1 MAVDHEPFELSD
13 PVAMRALAHPLRL
26 TLLRLLSEEGAATAT
41 QLSERTGHSV
51 ASVAY
56 HLTKLAKYGF
66 IEDDDGAH
74 GRARPWRARARGIR
88 WSAGTD
94 QSTEFVA
101 ASRLLRREFVKH
113 ALATLDSY
121 QREEDGCSDAW
132 RKAAFVLSDLALV
145 SPEQLDE
152 FNRELKSLIA
162 RFRDAPPGE
171 SVADARKVRLF
182 AFGVPETGDE
192 ATTRG
197 RPDASGP

>member
-1 MAVDHEPFELSD
+1 MAADDGPLELND

-26 TLLRLLSEEGAATAT
+26 TLLRLLSEEGPATAT
-41 QLSERTGHSV
+41 QLSGRTGQSV

-88 WSAGTD
+88 WSAGTGR
-94 QSTEFVA
+94 STDFVA
-101 ASRLLRREFVKH
+101 ASRLLRREFVQH
-113 ALATLDSY
+113 ALTTLERY

-132 RKAAFVLSDLALV
+132 REAAFVLSDLLMV
-145 SPEQLDE
+145 SPDQLDE

-162 RFRDAPPGE
+162 RFRDLP
-171 SVADARKVRLF
+171 ADERVCNARPVRVF
-182 AFGVPETGDE
+182 SFGVPEVGDVGS
-192 ATTRG
+192 AGG
-197 RPDASGP
+197 RPHAPRA